1 MRKKR
6 TFHTFNVS
14 FLDVICCGFGAILLL
29 FVLTSGRKPEIREE
43 QLFEIEFDLGALRR
57 KITEEEKALKE
68 LLENFDEL
76 KEGITIVSKREHE
89 SSVEV
94 ENKKKELKLL
104 LSQLAELEEVQERL
118 LAEMEHLPVVS
129 EEVPIPVPNPVRRQ
143 YLTNFKLDGERV
155 LFLIEASG
163 GMLDEDADLAIERL
177 SDSNEEKR
185 SAPKWRRTMRA
196 VEWLFTSLRPP
207 SRYQIYFFSTETESI
222 YPTRAFEWMDMGDR
236 EQTAE
241 TLRRLREVTPGGS
254 ANLEKALFVIGNME
268 PMPDNIILFVDGL
281 PTQGESIKAGPVVD
295 NTTRI
300 QLFNAAKRQLPQ
312 GVPVNVILFPWAGD
326 PAAPSLYWV
335 LASDS
340 RGSFIC
346 PAKNWPTI

>member
-29 FVLTSGRKPEIREE
+29 FVLTSGKKPEIREG
-43 QLFEIEFDLGALRR
+43 QLLEIEVDLGTLRR
-57 KITEEEKALKE
+57 NITEEEEALKE
-68 LLENFDEL
+68 LLQNFDEL
-76 KEGITIVSKREHE
+76 KEGTTILNKREHE

-104 LSQLAELEEVQERL
+104 LSQLAELEEAQERL
-118 LAEMEHLPVVS
+118 LAEMKHLPVVS

-143 YLTNFKLDGERV
+143 YLTDFKLDGERV

-163 GMLDEDADLAIERL
+163 GMLDENAEQAIERF
-177 SDSNEEKR
+177 SDSDEKKR
-185 SAPKWRRTMRA
+185 AAPKWQRTMRA
-196 VEWLFTSLRPP
+196 VEWLFTSLKPP
-207 SRYQIYFFSTETESI
+207 SRYQIYIFNTETDSI

-241 TLRRLREVTPGGS
+241 TLKRLKQVTPRGS
-254 ANLEKALFVIGNME
+254 ANLEKAMYYIGTIE

-281 PTQGESIKAGPVVD
+281 PTQGESIKAGPIVD
-295 NTTRI
+295 NPTRI
-300 QLFNAAKRQLPQ
+300 RMFRAAKRQLPQ

-326 PAAPSLYWV
+326 PAAASLFWV
-335 LASDS
+335 LASDT